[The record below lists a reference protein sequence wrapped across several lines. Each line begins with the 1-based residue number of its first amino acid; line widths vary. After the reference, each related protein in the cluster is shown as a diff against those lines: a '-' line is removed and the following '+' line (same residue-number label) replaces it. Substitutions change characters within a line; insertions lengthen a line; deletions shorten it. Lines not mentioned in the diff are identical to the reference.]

1 MRHSLR
7 KVWSLCLLGLGL
19 AVSVLNPQAWHSDR
33 LGRSLVIFL
42 GTGTVSF
49 GFWFGFGDIEEEEE
63 EVEGEEEERGFFSFL
78 GRSDS
83 FLSLILGG

>member
-1 MRHSLR
+1 M
-7 KVWSLCLLGLGL
+7 
-19 AVSVLNPQAWHSDR
+19 SVLNPQAWHSDR
-33 LGRSLVIFL
+33 LGRSLVIFF

>member
-1 MRHSLR
+1 M
-7 KVWSLCLLGLGL
+7 
-19 AVSVLNPQAWHSDR
+19 SVLNPQAWHSDR

-63 EVEGEEEERGFFSFL
+63 EVEGEEEERGFLSLL

-83 FLSLILGG
+83 FLSLILWG

>member
-19 AVSVLNPQAWHSDR
+19 AVSVLNPQAWHSDK
-33 LGRSLVIFL
+33 LGRSLVIFF
-42 GTGTVSF
+42 GAGTVS
-49 GFWFGFGDIEEEEE
+49 FGFGDIEEEEE
-63 EVEGEEEERGFFSFL
+63 EVEGEEEEERGFFSFL
-78 GRSDS
+78 GKNDS

>member
-7 KVWSLCLLGLGL
+7 KVWSFCLLGLGL
-19 AVSVLNPQAWHSDR
+19 AVSVLDPQAWHSDR
-33 LGRSLVIFL
+33 LGRSLVIFF

-49 GFWFGFGDIEEEEE
+49 GFWFWFGDIEEEEE

>member
-19 AVSVLNPQAWHSDR
+19 AVSVLKPQAWHSDK
-33 LGRSLVIFL
+33 LGRSLVIFF

-49 GFWFGFGDIEEEEE
+49 GFGDIEEEEEE
-63 EVEGEEEERGFFSFL
+63 EVEGEEEEERGFFSFL
-78 GRSDS
+78 GKSDS

>member
-78 GRSDS
+78 RRRDS

>member
-42 GTGTVSF
+42 GTGPVSF

-63 EVEGEEEERGFFSFL
+63 
-78 GRSDS
+78 
-83 FLSLILGG
+83 

>member
-78 GRSDS
+78 GRGDS

>member
-1 MRHSLR
+1 M
-7 KVWSLCLLGLGL
+7 
-19 AVSVLNPQAWHSDR
+19 
-33 LGRSLVIFL
+33 
-42 GTGTVSF
+42 SF

-63 EVEGEEEERGFFSFL
+63 EVEGEDEERGFFSLL

>member
-7 KVWSLCLLGLGL
+7 KVWSLCPLGLGL